1 MGYQESYVTTR
12 SEKDFSGLCEY
23 IKSIGRD
30 VYDTYGAMP
39 VEIIT
44 LENLKRAVDLAHE
57 LRRKKIKYVGMV
69 R

>member
-44 LENLKRAVDLAHE
+44 LENG
-57 LRRKKIKYVGMV
+57 KKISLFCWRKVFTEQ
-69 R
+69 